1 MTVTVYV
8 PGVDEPKRHVELNE
22 LPDVRVTL
30 EPHDPLRPVDG
41 LTIVATVM
49 VPE

>member
-1 MTVTVYV
+1 LTVTVYV

-22 LPDVRVTL
+22 LPDVRVTF
-30 EPHDPLRPVDG
+30 EPHDELRPVG
-41 LTIVATVM
+41 GVTIVVTVI

>member
-1 MTVTVYV
+1 LTVTVYI

-30 EPHDPLRPVDG
+30 EPHDALRPVG
-41 LTIVATVM
+41 GVTIVVTVT

>member
-8 PGVDEPKRHVELNE
+8 PGLDEPKRHVELNE
-22 LPDVRVTL
+22 LPDVRVRL
-30 EPHDPLRPVDG
+30 EPHDVLRPVDG
-41 LTIVATVM
+41 VTTVVIVI